1 MGWLD
6 WLFGEE
12 EEESNPEFLVLGAK
26 LKCVYGSTNSYLYV
40 DSDNMNI
47 NHLPEA
53 CVSDSQALYNILP
66 FGQCVMGGP
75 CSAMMKIGE
84 EWYNPKPQTKEVNGK
99 EAITT
104 DSTLVCAATGMLI
117 EAVSSGQDGVFAN
130 QLLFMQEMDVLY
142 PGLRELLEDP
152 YGSLYLKDG
161 MYELGIQFLQD
172 RMEANGGSIEIFAM
186 DTQNSLEASYITAA
200 FERLLPYVD
209 TRAPG
214 SFFDGLQTVICKAGV
229 ENGADAHVLNADLI
243 EVLQADCGD
252 YARKVSDGG
261 YYKYQ
266 EENKMFLNWLGE
278 SSMSMAYGVMVY
290 QSLVNWK
297 PGSRNV
303 YESNEEVSE
312 VKEVESETNEGGGS
326 SEGGSSPQ
334 IINNKFPSDN
344 QKGKTFDYTIEN
356 GNVKICDGIQEAD
369 FVIDMD
375 GNLHIGRGHSYLA
388 NGNSVQAAGKMKV
401 NSKGYI
407 RNIINDS
414 GHYQPTVSEAL
425 NYPNI
430 LRSTGLNVDNAW
442 IRVDSFTS
450 SLSNYVIDSKVFYN
464 GPVKYL
470 PH

>member
-40 DSDNMNI
+40 DTDNMNI
-47 NHLPEA
+47 NNLPEA
-53 CVSDSQALYNILP
+53 CVSDSRALYNILP

-75 CSAMMKIGE
+75 CSAMMKIEE

-104 DSTLVCAATGMLI
+104 DSTLICAATGMLI

-130 QLLFMQEMDVLY
+130 QLLLMQEMDVLY

-209 TRAPG
+209 TRASG
-214 SFFDGLQTVICKAGV
+214 RFFDGLQTVICKAGV

-252 YARKVSDGG
+252 YAQKVSDGG

-290 QSLVNWK
+290 QSMVNWK

-303 YESNEEVSE
+303 YESNKGGDD
-312 VKEVESETNEGGGS
+312 VKEVESETNGGGGNNEGS
-326 SEGGSSPQ
+326 LRTIEGGS
-334 IINNKFPSDN
+334 
-344 QKGKTFDYTIEN
+344 
-356 GNVKICDGIQEAD
+356 
-369 FVIDMD
+369 
-375 GNLHIGRGHSYLA
+375 
-388 NGNSVQAAGKMKV
+388 
-401 NSKGYI
+401 
-407 RNIINDS
+407 
-414 GHYQPTVSEAL
+414 EAL
-425 NYPNI
+425 GTEIPKAANLKNSQTVQNHMNDIIKKGQYKGELSRPYIDTNGTNLLLDEI
-430 LRSTGLNVDNAW
+430 MGAASPTKDTVLNNGLRWDVAGSFRGSEGTWELVVDLDTNT
-442 IRVDSFTS
+442 IVHFNFT
-450 SLSNYVIDSKVFYN
+450 
-464 GPVKYL
+464 
-470 PH
+470 H